1 MLMNRNLL
9 YTAVTRAKSCVCL
22 VGNQEIF
29 NNMLRNETE
38 ARRYSSLSERLQELA
53 GELGEEI
60 GE

>member
-1 MLMNRNLL
+1 MNRNLL

-22 VGNQEIF
+22 VGNPEIF

-38 ARRYSSLSERLQELA
+38 ARRYSSLSERLQELD